1 MTKQQI
7 HYNKPQIRSMIVNA
21 PEEWAVWA
29 RGTGKTKGLIA
40 PKSAQYLNMMPR
52 CVGVF
57 VGATFQQLL
66 TRTLPPV
73 IAGWEKLGYINGI
86 HYTIGVKPSQKFRDQ
101 WRWQGPYHLPLN
113 FEYFISWWNGAG
125 IQLISQ
131 DRAGSSNGVSIDF
144 IMGDE
149 AKLLNEQRLKEELFP
164 ANRGIHRELVGN
176 PHHHGKTFSTDMPVG
191 TAGRWILNKQNEMD
205 PTRLQ
210 AIITMQMKIYEL
222 QQLLE
227 VTKRKADIL
236 KLQQNINNCMR
247 IADVFRKNFVYYNE
261 ASVLDNIHA
270 LGIDYIK
277 EEARS
282 LSKFEFRTALMNQR
296 PYKIEDGFYPSL
308 DEEKHGY
315 FSYDYHRIDKV
326 GYNFDLLNKLDDCRK
341 DGDIVS
347 GKPLHIAMDYNRRI
361 WPVVT
366 GQPVKHGNNINELR
380 VLSGTHVL
388 YPKTLEDALDKWHN
402 YYKAHDNK
410 TLFFWFDHTA
420 LTETRQTIK
429 VDIVTG
435 LRKRGWHVVE
445 MYFGKT
451 VDQERRYT
459 LNDDLLRENGK
470 VNWYCRINRDNCK
483 YLLLSMFQTL
493 AEEKNKGFGKSKK
506 TERDPKFPA
515 DEAPHYGDAWD
526 TLVYGI
532 VYSGLNYQERNTE
545 YVGMEIRG

>member
-1 MTKQQI
+1 MLQEQI
-7 HYNKPQIRSMIVNA
+7 HYNKPQLRSMIVNA

-40 PKSAQYLNMMPR
+40 PKSAKYLNMMPR

-86 HYTIGVKPSQKFRDQ
+86 HYNIGVKPSQSFRDK
-101 WRWQGPYHLPLN
+101 WKWKGPYHLPLN

-191 TAGRWILNKQNEMD
+191 TAGRWILNKERDMD
-205 PTRLQ
+205 PHRLH
-210 AIITMQMKIYEL
+210 AIITMEGKMYEL
-222 QQLLE
+222 RQLLNKTHALAARE
-227 VTKRKADIL
+227 NIRQSLARCETDANIL
-236 KLQQNINNCMR
+236 
-247 IADVFRKNFVYYNE
+247 RKNFVYYHE

-282 LSKFEFRTALMNQR
+282 LSNFEFRTALMNQR
-296 PYKIEDGFYPSL
+296 PYKLEDGFYPAL

-315 FSYDYHRIDKV
+315 FAYDYHQIDKV
-326 GYNFDLLNKLDDCRK
+326 RYNWDMLNKIVDCRK
-341 DGDIVS
+341 DADINA
-347 GKPLHIAMDYNRRI
+347 GQPLHMAMDYNRRI
-361 WPVVT
+361 WPIVT
-366 GQPVKHGNNINELR
+366 AQPVAHANGINELR
-380 VLSGTHVL
+380 TLSAIHVL
-388 YPKTLEDALDKWHN
+388 YPKTLEDALDKWN
-402 YYKAHDNK
+402 DYYKYHPIK
-410 TLFFWFDHTA
+410 VVYFWYDHTA
-420 LTETRQTIK
+420 LTETRSTIRE
-429 VDIVTG
+429 DIVTG
-435 LRKRGWHVVE
+435 LRKRGWTVIE
-445 MYFGKT
+445 RYFGKT
-451 VDQERRYT
+451 LDQERRYI

-470 VNWYCRINRDNCK
+470 LNWYARFNRDNCK
-483 YLLLSMFQTL
+483 YLLLSMYQTL

-515 DEAPHYGDAWD
+515 DEAPHFGDAWD

-532 VYSGLNYQERNTE
+532 VYSGLNYQENATE